1 MNEKKLDEWDEQG
14 DPGNF
19 VNNHLAGS
27 EMVIVINCENARV
40 EISASNGEGLRRVIQ
55 LTDAILS
62 DNKK

>member
-14 DPGNF
+14 DPDNF